1 MRGNF
6 EQRHGSGEFQ
16 IVEGQ
21 KHETGRQ
28 FTTRETIAA
37 ELATIGHM
45 QRGQNTV
52 APIMQMEQAAAHAD
66 TRDFLN
72 PAQRRA
78 IEEVLTTRDRV
89 HGLQGLAGIGKTT
102 TLEAIREGAERNGY
116 AVEGF
121 APTSRAA
128 AQLRHA
134 GISAETLQGFLA
146 RGGEDQMKGDPD
158 RRHLYMVDESSLAS
172 TRQMQTFM
180 EKIGPQDW
188 VLLVGD
194 TRQHQGVDAG
204 KPFEQMQQAG
214 MQTSQL
220 DQIMRQKDP
229 ELLRVVEHFAKNETA
244 IGVSLLQQQSRIT
257 EIPDNAQRIE
267 AMSKNYAAKPEN
279 TLVVS
284 PDNASR
290 REINDAIRTELKDSG
305 IISTDDHR
313 MDVLTQRSELTS
325 TIRLAAGCTS
335 TLKLSFTTAKSNQ
348 LRERP
353 PLNTRDI
360 SLLTQWATTH
370 RCSPPAKTPP
380 TSA

>member
-1 MRGNF
+1 
-6 EQRHGSGEFQ
+6 
-16 IVEGQ
+16 
-21 KHETGRQ
+21 
-28 FTTRETIAA
+28 
-37 ELATIGHM
+37 
-45 QRGQNTV
+45 
-52 APIMQMEQAAAHAD
+52 
-66 TRDFLN
+66 
-72 PAQRRA
+72 
-78 IEEVLTTRDRV
+78 
-89 HGLQGLAGIGKTT
+89 
-102 TLEAIREGAERNGY
+102 
-116 AVEGF
+116 
-121 APTSRAA
+121 
-128 AQLRHA
+128 
-134 GISAETLQGFLA
+134 
-146 RGGEDQMKGDPD
+146 
-158 RRHLYMVDESSLAS
+158 MVDESSLAS

-360 SLLTQWATTH
+360 SLLTQWATTYI
-370 RCSPPAKTPP
+370 CNLTIAAATTTKELVLGGSCLSTVTTTGCGFA
-380 TSA
+380 SARWNARVYSESEG